1 MKKLVLLS
9 LAACGLKVNINGQTR
24 TLGGGGSQ
32 PQAAAASAP
41 QAAPHETTGGARQPT
56 GGARQPDAPLPA
68 ANYTP
73 AMIAVAQA
81 LTTTPMLADVQ
92 GVALNVSVRKAI
104 GAESPDCGSVTASK
118 PVAVLDIKQPSPN
131 MHISVHG
138 AGDDGFI
145 VKKDGLFW
153 STCTQSIGQVPEM
166 SAPKE
171 GWQAGRYEVYPV
183 TRRSESPEGHNV
195 EVAVFD
201 PTNDAPWSSKVR
213 GVKLDHKLDAPML
226 VEVPVRSDRDVRRE
240 GISGYGCTK
249 AAFALEPDISL
260 LIERPIPGLV
270 IRPLPTKT
278 PVTVRLERK
287 EKHQKMCPH
296 EREGSSRGPSWQPES
311 EIRLA
316 GEDEGLFGISVGLPP
331 GATEDK
337 VTLMIFDASTKF
349 DPMTQVALTGPL
361 DLEHHELPYHFPQ
374 LALDDLRLDNRAHLE
389 LVSKVFATA
398 PAGAFVYPNIDLD
411 GDVAHGGNGHDY
423 PKKNEPL
430 LVISAGDH
438 VRVLAQD
445 GFTFDVKAT
454 HIVLAPEGGAMPL
467 AMPRPL
473 DKKTDLGTLENLDPD
488 KSLEKNLDA
497 FTKKRDACVDRVAA
511 PYDRQVPTVYVGNE
525 AITVDDARTRSIR
538 DAEDSA
544 IIRACG
550 SRENWEKQVE
560 ATRVKI
566 LAQVE
571 KSRASLLA
579 TSKPHL

>member
-9 LAACGLKVNINGQTR
+9 LAACGLKVNINGQTH
-24 TLGGGGSQ
+24 TLGGSK
-32 PQAAAASAP
+32 PAAAPAPTTTTASHTPAPPSSSSSPEAP
-41 QAAPHETTGGARQPT
+41 Q
-56 GGARQPDAPLPA
+56 PA

-73 AMIAVAQA
+73 AMIAVHEA
-81 LTTTPMLADVQ
+81 LTATPMLADVQ
-92 GVALNVSVRKAI
+92 GVSLNASFRKTI
-104 GAESPDCGSVTASK
+104 GGDSPDCGSVTAAK
-118 PVAVLDIKQPSPN
+118 PVAVVDIQQPSPN

-138 AGDDGFI
+138 AGDDGFV
-145 VKKDGLFW
+145 VKKGNLFW
-153 STCTQSIGQVPEM
+153 STCTETISQVPEM
-166 SAPKE
+166 GPPKE
-171 GWQAGRYEVYPV
+171 GWQAGRYEIYPV
-183 TRRSESPEGHNV
+183 TRQSPNEQGHHI

-201 PTNDAPWSSKVR
+201 PQTPAPWSAKVR
-213 GVKLDHKLDAPML
+213 GVKLDHKLAAPML
-226 VEVPVRSDRDVRRE
+226 VEVPVRADRSVRRE
-240 GISGYGCTK
+240 GIAGYGCTK
-249 AAFALEPDISL
+249 AAFAFEPDISL
-260 LIERPIPGLV
+260 LVERPIPGLV

-287 EKHQKMCPH
+287 EKHEKMCPQS
-296 EREGSSRGPSWQPES
+296 REGSSHGPSWQPES

-316 GEDEGLFGISVGLPP
+316 NEEEGLFGISVGLPP

-337 VTLMIFDASTKF
+337 VTLMIYDASTLF
-349 DPMTQVALTGPL
+349 DPLAQVALTGPL

-374 LALDDLRLDNRAHLE
+374 LALDDLRLDNRAHAE
-389 LVSKVFATA
+389 LIAKVFAAA

-411 GDVAHGGNGHDY
+411 ADVARGGNGHDF

-445 GFTFDVKAT
+445 GFEFDVKAT
-454 HIVLAPEGGAMPL
+454 HIVLAPEGGPAPL
-467 AMPRPL
+467 ATARPL
-473 DKKTDLGTLENLDPD
+473 DKKIELGTLENLDPD

-525 AITVDDARTRSIR
+525 AITVDDARTRNIR
-538 DAEDSA
+538 DAEDNA

-550 SRENWEKQVE
+550 SKENWEKQVE

-579 TSKPHL
+579 TAKPHL